1 MFSKIRIAKV
11 KQMAGWKK
19 KPPQKNIAAGGL
31 EPKKPVQKE
40 GGKAADSPTAL
51 KGESPGAPSRSDKI
65 DELMRSLQP
74 GREVGLAITRALDEL
89 PEKYVVLMA
98 ASRKKY
104 PLLAEQ
110 LIKYFFGKKDEGIFI
125 TTNKPAVNLVEE
137 LKKEKIDL
145 TNVFLI
151 DTVSKRS
158 GEEEAA
164 SHNIIYI
171 ESPENLTEL
180 DSAVNDCIEK
190 VQGKNRFFVLDS
202 MSTLLVYN
210 SERTVEKFMHSLS
223 GKARAKQFKTVFT
236 LASET
241 RQETLN
247 ILSQFCD
254 KIIEI

>member
-1 MFSKIRIAKV
+1 
-11 KQMAGWKK
+11 MAEIKK
-19 KPPQKNIAAGGL
+19 NLGQQKSAAAETGGI
-31 EPKKPVQKE
+31 KKAGQE
-40 GGKAADSPTAL
+40 SGKAAETTRPG
-51 KGESPGAPSRSDKI
+51 KPGQESGKNRADEI
-65 DELMRSLQP
+65 DELMRFLQP
-74 GREVGLAITRALDEL
+74 GREVGLAILRALEEL
-89 PEKYVVLMA
+89 PEKYVVLMVA
-98 ASRKKY
+98 NRKKY
-104 PLLAEQ
+104 PVLAEQ
-110 LIKYFFGKKDEGIFI
+110 LIKYFVGKKTEGIFI
-125 TTNKPAVNLVEE
+125 TTNKPAVDLVEG
-137 LKKEKIDL
+137 LRKEKVDL
-145 TNVFLI
+145 GKVNLI

-158 GEEEAA
+158 GEGEVDA
-164 SHNIIYI
+164 HNIIYI

-254 KIIEI
+254 KVIEI